1 LWTYLFIKP
10 AAMPPKRAVRKRA
23 PSSTAVDDRVAKK
36 GKNEARGEE
45 SEVDDSPAGDST
57 DEGDDSS
64 SFAGD
69 EEDDDDDDESA
80 EDDES
85 AAPSDDSDPPAK
97 SRRASRNAPASR
109 AVTTTATPRKRG
121 RPSAGAAAPAAGE
134 ERSTLA
140 PGLEVRFKRPQAR
153 KAGGTPYMDETIHPN
168 TFLFLAD
175 LAANNDR
182 EWLKCELVP
191 FRALLVG
198 NASWLTG
205 RLSERSRLSSLIG
218 RLSFF
223 QRGAVQ
229 EDHRSG

>member
-1 LWTYLFIKP
+1 
-10 AAMPPKRAVRKRA
+10 MPPKRAVRKRA

-69 EEDDDDDDESA
+69 EEDDDDDDDDDESA